1 MNMTDDQELKNEIA
15 ELWDAY
21 RQDGDMVIDAP
32 ACKVGMPHVAP
43 YEGVVFPVQM
53 DGVFNMVSIPA
64 DKVSRFAAAL
74 VALIPESIEMDK
86 LCDAEIAL
94 SEAISK
100 AKGE

>member
-1 MNMTDDQELKNEIA
+1 MTTKKELREQIA
-15 ELWDAY
+15 AMWAEMRA
-21 RQDGDMVIDAP
+21 DGEMVIDAP

-74 VALIPESIEMDK
+74 VALIPESIEMDE